1 MIPVFARSS
10 RLALLAQLYNLK
22 SVELE
27 KVWESR
33 MLCSSRFWSFI
44 AFKGKLSL
52 LSFIISASTLPP
64 TSCIPLFIGITSAV
78 EATQKGG
85 SNFCFHSGNT
95 PKSKLISCLLVY

>member
-1 MIPVFARSS
+1 MKGGVYRM
-10 RLALLAQLYNLK
+10 LT
-22 SVELE
+22 
-27 KVWESR
+27 KVRESR

-95 PKSKLISCLLVY
+95 PEGKLISCLLVY